1 MFSLAWRVGITVII
15 VSARTEQS
23 NCIHAP
29 LTRDIMGYRYP
40 EVLQATDNV
49 LILPVIESLIH
60 QTFIE
65 C

>member
-15 VSARTEQS
+15 VSVRTERN